1 MIGPGVLAF
10 SYLLYQVDAGAG
22 QQTGV
27 VFQVFRLEKSQ
38 FKDILAQVHV
48 FGLKACHFS
57 QGLVEFEGGVDD
69 EVEAK
74 DANHICLCFEKL
86 GCGVLVGTG

>member
-1 MIGPGVLAF
+1 MISPGVLAF
-10 SYLLYQVDAGAG
+10 SYLLDQVDAGAG

-27 VFQVFRLEKSQ
+27 VFQVLGLEKCQ

>member
-1 MIGPGVLAF
+1 MISPGVLAF

-27 VFQVFRLEKSQ
+27 VFQVFGLEKSQ